1 MSLKLNARESVE
13 NEMLEVIEKDAF
25 TGESCDRRTFPP
37 GRCMEEGETDWQW
50 MIGKRISGSMSIA
63 IISLEGDVIPGLF
76 FLKLYTDSH
85 LA

>member
-1 MSLKLNARESVE
+1 
-13 NEMLEVIEKDAF
+13 
-25 TGESCDRRTFPP
+25 
-37 GRCMEEGETDWQW
+37 MEEGETDWQW